1 MCGFE
6 GQVGKRHQRS
16 TRQALLGQCGAVVGE
31 SGNNSNPLV
40 RKTSPSPQGGAKRLT
55 CKRKGRKRKSRPR
68 WACKGSALE
77 HRISSIGSEIFSH
90 SEDGLEGAEGSAHN
104 PNINQQNGD
113 VKKEQVKGC
122 GSVNRPTPGSQC
134 PAEPATSGFLQ
145 GVNFAIFRGRFGG
158 LGVKLWVVDDRFS
171 QCRAILHGV
180 TIGVAAIFCKSSGRR
195 IFRPNSCG

>member
-1 MCGFE
+1 MFFST
-6 GQVGKRHQRS
+6 QR
-16 TRQALLGQCGAVVGE
+16 TGLGRI
-31 SGNNSNPLV
+31 L
-40 RKTSPSPQGGAKRLT
+40 GG
-55 CKRKGRKRKSRPR
+55 
-68 WACKGSALE
+68 
-77 HRISSIGSEIFSH
+77 
-90 SEDGLEGAEGSAHN
+90 AHN
-104 PNINQQNGD
+104 PNINQQNGG

-122 GSVNRPTPGSQC
+122 GSVNRPTPGSQW

-158 LGVKLWVVDDRFS
+158 LGVKLGVVDDRFS